1 MPYTY
6 LTMDVPTA
14 AGPMARYVNFF
25 LIGSFLITHPL
36 NANFLFNTVLVTHLQ
51 HWQPRL
57 IPGVCRVFSNTIRD

>member
-6 LTMDVPTA
+6 LTMDVPIA
-14 AGPMARYVNFF
+14 AGPMARYVNSF
-25 LIGSFLITHPL
+25 LGSFLITHLL

-57 IPGVCRVFSNTIRD
+57 IPDVCRVFSNTIRD